1 MESLSIKQWLK
12 LSKLNSNWQIT
23 HFELQYD
30 FNRSRY
36 VKSYHPSPEFN
47 TSAVH
52 HKHPTHGIYH
62 WLPGQR
68 RPMLNPK
75 SVYLYLHFII
85 SHNLLMTKWNE
96 RYEHCHKKPAFPRSR
111 AAIPLHKAIASWRGW
126 YCQSAESS
134 HVVERQSINNFSRR
148 GRRGT
153 QMGAR
158 GGK

>member
-1 MESLSIKQWLK
+1 MESLSIKQWLQ
-12 LSKLNSNWQIT
+12 LQIT

-36 VKSYHPSPEFN
+36 VKSYHPPPEFN

-52 HKHPTHGIYH
+52 HKHPTHGICH

-68 RPMLNPK
+68 RPRLHSK

-96 RYEHCHKKPAFPRSR
+96 RSEKGPKNPAIPRSR

-134 HVVERQSINNFSRR
+134 ACCWKAEHKQLQQTRALAWNPE
-148 GRRGT
+148 G
-153 QMGAR
+153 R